1 MLKKNKKIKKQNTK
15 TVRNKLIKKPTI
27 NCNLQI
33 RIKMKNAI
41 IENKAVLLKNLI
53 TRYNLSLK
61 SQSFKQKQID
71 RTVVNKGPVCHSK
84 SKETYITT
92 QNLEQMYFSSNNL
105 SQSLKF
111 FIESEF
117 FFLKKGSN
125 KFNLSMI
132 I

>member
-15 TVRNKLIKKPTI
+15 TVRNKLIKKPFI

-33 RIKMKNAI
+33 RIKMKNSI
-41 IENKAVLLKNLI
+41 IENKPILLKNLI

-61 SQSFKQKQID
+61 SQSSKQQQIN
-71 RTVVNKGPVCHSK
+71 RTVVNKGPTCHSK

-92 QNLEQMYFSSNNL
+92 QNLEQLHFYSNNL
-105 SQSLKF
+105 AQSLKF